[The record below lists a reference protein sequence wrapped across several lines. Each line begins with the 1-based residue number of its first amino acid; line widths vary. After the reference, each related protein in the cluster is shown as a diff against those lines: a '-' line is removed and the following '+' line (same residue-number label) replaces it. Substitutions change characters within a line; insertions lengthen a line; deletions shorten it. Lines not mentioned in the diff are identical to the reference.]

1 MARTDALF
9 DLTGRVA
16 VVTGGSR
23 GLGREMVLAFA
34 ERGADVVIASR
45 KLDACEAVA
54 AEVRSLGR
62 RALPVAYHA
71 GRWDDADR
79 LHETVYDE
87 FGRCDVLGNNAGM
100 SPLYDSLT
108 SVSEKLF
115 DSVMNLNFKG
125 PFRLSALVGERM
137 VADGG
142 GSIINTSSIMGIVG
156 SPTTPAYSAAKGAI
170 RLFTKSAALQY
181 AKENIRV
188 NSIHPGYATTPLT
201 AERFSNPAINKL
213 LIDKTPMG
221 RLGTAEDI
229 ANGVLFLASD
239 ESAWMTGTELVI
251 DGGMT
256 AQ

>member
-1 MARTDALF
+1 MRLQDKVAL
-9 DLTGRVA
+9 LTGAAAAIKGELMGFGGAAAHLFVREGA
-16 VVTGGSR
+16 KVVLTDIR
-23 GLGREMVLAFA
+23 DELGQRAAAAL
-34 ERGADVVIASR
+34 RDQGADVLYR
-45 KLDACEAVA
+45 HLDVTSETDWK
-54 AEVRSLGR
+54 
-62 RALPVAYHA
+62 RAI
-71 GRWDDADR
+71 DDTLTA
-79 LHETVYDE
+79 
-87 FGRCDVLGNNAGM
+87 FGRLDILFNNAGVAFP
-100 SPLYDSLT
+100 SKIEDLT
-108 SVSEKLF
+108 EETWDRELAVHA
-115 DSVMNLNFKG
+115 KG
-125 PFRLSALVGERM
+125 AFLGTKTAIPAMRRG
-137 VADGG
+137 GG